1 MSDEQ
6 RRPDQATEE
15 ARADWFIL
23 DLLLN
28 HDVQRPWAIA
38 EVVREYGHETN
49 AIDAIDRLYGAGLI
63 HKTADGFVFA
73 SRAAI
78 RYHAIAG

>member
-1 MSDEQ
+1 MPDRELV
-6 RRPDQATEE
+6 PDQGAEE
-15 ARADWFIL
+15 ARTDWFIL

-28 HDVQRPWAIA
+28 DEAQRPWAIA

-49 AIDAIDRLYGAGLI
+49 AIDALDRLHGAGLV
-63 HKTADGFVFA
+63 HKISDGFVFA

-78 RYHAIAG
+78 RYSELAG